1 MTPAGVAAG
10 LHLFVWLPHDAA
22 EEKVVRQA
30 HAAGTKHRGRSP
42 PLVRPGNAPP
52 AILIGYGA
60 QHEEVLD
67 RTVASL
73 SFIVQQAVRH
83 S

>member
-1 MTPAGVAAG
+1 MAAG
-10 LHLFVWLPHDAA
+10 LHLFVWLPHDVA
-22 EEKVVRQA
+22 EAELVRQA
-30 HAAGTKHRGRSP
+30 HAGNLNIEGAARHWADRE
-42 PLVRPGNAPP
+42 NAPP

-73 SFIVQQAVRH
+73 SGFRLPSTAQT
-83 S
+83 